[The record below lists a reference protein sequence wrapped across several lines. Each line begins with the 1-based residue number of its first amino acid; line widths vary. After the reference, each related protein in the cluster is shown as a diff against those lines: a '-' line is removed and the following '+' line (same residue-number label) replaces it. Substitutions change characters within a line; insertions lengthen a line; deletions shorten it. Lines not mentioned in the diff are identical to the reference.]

1 MIFSAAPLS
10 GAYVIEPEVRTDPRG
25 AFYRFFCK
33 EEFAQI
39 GHNAEWLQLNHSFTK
54 NAGTVRG
61 MHFQL
66 PPHAEIKL
74 VRCIAGKVFDVIVD
88 IRSGSSTFL
97 HWFGTELS
105 AENRRMLYIPEGFA
119 HGFQTLAPDC
129 ELIYHHSAVY
139 AAGSE
144 GGIRYDDPAIG
155 INWPLPVALISER
168 DTRHPLVSPG
178 FEGI

>member
-1 MIFSAAPLS
+1 MKFSAAPLS

-25 AFYRFFCK
+25 AFYRVFCK

-39 GHNAEWLQLNHSFTK
+39 GHDAEWLQLNHSFTT

-61 MHFQL
+61 LHFQV

-97 HWFGTELS
+97 QWFGTELS
-105 AENRRMLYIPEGFA
+105 AENRKMMYIPEGFA

-129 ELIYHHSAVY
+129 ELIYHHSAGY
-139 AAGSE
+139 TADSE

-155 INWPLPVALISER
+155 IDWPLPVTMVSGR
-168 DTRHPLVSPG
+168 DGQHPLLSPH